1 MMSTPTHDDHLW
13 VYEDGRYVEVAL
25 GAAPAGRLVFANGA
39 ANLTLRADAELDR
52 MARARFDGSP
62 PKASLERETLTFRY
76 PRVGRPFEWRRRRA
90 DVAITTSVP
99 WEIDV
104 RSGAANMDADLRGV
118 ELLSLRV
125 GSASDVEIVL
135 PPPTGAIAVTIG
147 GGASNVTVL
156 RPAEVPVRLYI
167 KGGAA
172 ELAFDDES
180 FGAIGGS
187 VRLQSDGFNEQE
199 DRYEISV
206 RGGASHL
213 TIVRS

>member
-1 MMSTPTHDDHLW
+1 MSTPMHDDPLR
-13 VYEDGRYVEVAL
+13 VSDDGRAVEVAL

-39 ANLTLRADAELDR
+39 ANLTLRADRKLDR
-52 MARARFDGSP
+52 MARAAFEGSP

-76 PRVGRPFEWRRRRA
+76 PRVGRPFDWRRRRA
-90 DVAITTSVP
+90 DVALSTSIP

-104 RSGAANMDADLRGV
+104 RSGAASMNADLQGV
-118 ELLSLRV
+118 ELLSLRI
-125 GSASDVEIVL
+125 GSASDVEVIL

-147 GGASNVTVL
+147 VGASNVTIL
-156 RPAEVPVRLYI
+156 RPAEVPVRLHI

-172 ELAFDDES
+172 KLAFDDES
-180 FGAIGGS
+180 FGAVGGA

-213 TIVRS
+213 TIGSR